1 MERVVNSPRFDGVRR
16 AKNQQEEEAAVFFF
30 PYLGEICVQWI
41 GRGHFQCRFEWKD
54 WSCGEG
60 ASSVVVKK
68 CFASS
73 WRLFFFFFFFVL
85 FFLSSPP
92 NIHFFEL
99 L

>member
-16 AKNQQEEEAAVFFF
+16 AKNQQEEETAVFFF

-41 GRGHFQCRFEWKD
+41 GRGHFQCRFEWKE

-60 ASSVVVKK
+60 ASSKSV
-68 CFASS
+68 SS
-73 WRLFFFFFFFVL
+73 VGGFFFFFFF
-85 FFLSSPP
+85 FSFYSSSSRLHRG
-92 NIHFFEL
+92 NFHFFEL

>member
-41 GRGHFQCRFEWKD
+41 GRGHFQCRFEWTD

-60 ASSVVVKK
+60 AS
-68 CFASS
+68 
-73 WRLFFFFFFFVL
+73 FFFFFFR
-85 FFLSSPP
+85 S
-92 NIHFFEL
+92 L
-99 L
+99 LPLVSTEYPLLRALVAWFQHSIV